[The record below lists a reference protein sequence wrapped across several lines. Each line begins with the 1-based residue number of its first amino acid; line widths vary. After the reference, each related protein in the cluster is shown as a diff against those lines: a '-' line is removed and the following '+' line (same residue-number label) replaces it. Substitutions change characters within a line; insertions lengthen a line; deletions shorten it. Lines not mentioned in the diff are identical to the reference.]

1 MSEVRRAWLM
11 SASGILAVAALVV
24 LASGAIMARNGGA
37 LLPFQWIDVTREGG
51 AFQRVSA
58 EQIRAAAAP
67 AATAGFFATRPEEVR
82 ERVLALPWVAEV
94 EVRKH
99 WPDVLEVR
107 FSERELLGQRGE
119 EELVD
124 VTGAVFPARG
134 AGETRGL
141 PLLDAPDERMPEL
154 ARRYQRAQG
163 DVEAHG
169 RRIVAASMSPRG
181 ALEYRLDDGLVIRL
195 GSRDI
200 DLRWRRF
207 VDSLPR
213 LPTFD
218 PRPVAVAD
226 LRYTHG
232 FALAY
237 GEAVP
242 PLNPDSPPPSP

>member
-1 MSEVRRAWLM
+1 MSEIRRAWLM

-37 LLPFQWIDVTREGG
+37 LLPFQWIDVTRLDG

-67 AATAGFFATRPEEVR
+67 AATGGFFATRPEEVR

-141 PLLDAPDERMPEL
+141 PLLDAPDERMAEL
-154 ARRYQRAQG
+154 ARCYQRAQA
-163 DVEAHG
+163 DIEAHG
-169 RRIVAASMSPRG
+169 RRIVAARMSRRG
-181 ALEYRLDDGLVIRL
+181 ALEYQLDNGLVIRL

-200 DLRWRRF
+200 ELRWRRF
-207 VDSLPR
+207 LDSLAR
-213 LPTFD
+213 LNRFD